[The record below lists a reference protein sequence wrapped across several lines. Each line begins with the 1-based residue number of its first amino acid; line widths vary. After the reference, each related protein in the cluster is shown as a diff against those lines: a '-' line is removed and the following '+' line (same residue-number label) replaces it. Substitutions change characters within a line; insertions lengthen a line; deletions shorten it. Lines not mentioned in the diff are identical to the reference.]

1 MSRSI
6 LNRYFFGGW
15 GLLVIFIILGCGA
28 YLENLQ
34 PNGDLNPYAVES
46 VDAFG
51 YTLGLLA
58 AKDPVLKE
66 KIEHYYT
73 ELMEQ
78 GLTLATTNEALTY
91 LVKSDDVAYKVLA
104 YKLSRLVKLFG
115 VQFDKDGLITDF
127 GKFSERYLIIGK
139 DAYLL
144 GVSSGGAV

>member
-1 MSRSI
+1 MNVSI
-6 LNRYFFGGW
+6 MKRYFFGGW
-15 GLLVIFIILGCGA
+15 GLFAILFILGCGA
-28 YLENLQ
+28 YLENLK

-66 KIEHYYT
+66 KIEHYYI

-78 GLTLATTNEALTY
+78 GLTLATTNEALAY
-91 LVKSDDVAYKVLA
+91 LTDSNDVSYKVLA

-115 VQFDKDGLITDF
+115 VQFDKDGMITDF
-127 GKFSERYLIIGK
+127 GKFSERYLLIGK

-144 GVSSGGAV
+144 GLSSGGAI

>member
-1 MSRSI
+1 MSKSI

-15 GLLVIFIILGCGA
+15 GVVVILFLLGCGA
-28 YLENLQ
+28 YLENLKSD
-34 PNGDLNPYAVES
+34 GDLDPYAVES

-58 AKDPVLKE
+58 AKDPVLRE

-73 ELMEQ
+73 GLMEQ
-78 GLTLATTNEALTY
+78 GLTLTTANEALEY
-91 LVKSDDVAYKVLA
+91 LTDSDDVAYKVLA

-115 VQFDKDGLITDF
+115 VQFDKDGMITSF
-127 GKFSERYLIIGK
+127 GKLSERYLIIGK

-144 GVSSGGAV
+144 GLSSGGAV